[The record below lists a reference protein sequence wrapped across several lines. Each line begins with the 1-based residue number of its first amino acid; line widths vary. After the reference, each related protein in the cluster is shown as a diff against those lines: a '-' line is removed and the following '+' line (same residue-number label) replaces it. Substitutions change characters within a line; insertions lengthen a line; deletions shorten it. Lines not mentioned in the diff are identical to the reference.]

1 VSQVNIRRT
10 LNLIR
15 ENEVCSSNN
24 VNFHLM
30 RVWLEVGNGYIKVL
44 CRKGEQ
50 EKLVS
55 DWVKMLKER
64 GANIIS
70 RSEDV
75 NRVTLVVK
83 LPD

>member
-1 VSQVNIRRT
+1 
-10 LNLIR
+10 
-15 ENEVCSSNN
+15 
-24 VNFHLM
+24 M

-64 GANIIS
+64 GSNIIS